1 MAPDGFALVRI
12 SFDLDDTLVVCGRP
26 LPTVAPTG
34 IKRTLCS
41 EPLRVGAAALLRE
54 LVCAGHEVGV
64 YTSSDR
70 SRARVWLNFWTY
82 GVVLGHV
89 VNKTVHDRWW
99 RSLERKRR
107 AELAPC
113 VKYPPAFGIDLLV
126 DDSESVAL
134 RGRALGYRVV
144 IVEAGDPEWCLKVMD
159 AVNPAPG
166 TRSC

>member
-1 MAPDGFALVRI
+1 MRI

-26 LPTVAPTG
+26 LPTAAPAG

-41 EPLRVGAAALLRE
+41 EPLRVGAAELLRE
-54 LVCAGHEVGV
+54 LVGAGHEVGV

-70 SRARVWLNFWTY
+70 SRARIWLNFWTY
-82 GVVLGHV
+82 GVALGHV
-89 VNKTVHDRWW
+89 VNKTAHEKWW
-99 RSLERKRR
+99 HGLERERR

-126 DDSESVAL
+126 DDSESVAC

-144 IVEAGDPEWCLKVMD
+144 VVDPGDPEWCTKVLR
-159 AVNPAPG
+159 AVNSA
-166 TRSC
+166 